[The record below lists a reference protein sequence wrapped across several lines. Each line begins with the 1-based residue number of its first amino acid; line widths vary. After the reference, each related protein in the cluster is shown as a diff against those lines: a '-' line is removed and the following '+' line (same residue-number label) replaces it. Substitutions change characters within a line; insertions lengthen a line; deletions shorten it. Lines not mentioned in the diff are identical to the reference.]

1 MRLNSI
7 RLIKFC
13 GTLTVLSPRTVS
25 VGLWADPAFGE
36 GRRSGDLF
44 FARHLDCF
52 IVTRNSQPL
61 PGLGTVKTNYRDP
74 KLFSHL
80 PGLAKNAVPRPFAN
94 ALGRLRRHLI
104 KLPGPLCGIA
114 RKSRDCLHY
123 RIYHDTIFSSTYLDS
138 AI

>member
-25 VGLWADPAFGE
+25 VGLWADPVFGE
-36 GRRSGDLF
+36 GRRAGALF
-44 FARHLDCF
+44 FAHHLDCF
-52 IVTRNSQPL
+52 IVTRSSQPL

-123 RIYHDTIFSSTYLDS
+123 RIYHDKIFSSTYQDS

>member
-1 MRLNSI
+1 MRPNSFQ
-7 RLIKFC
+7 LIKFGC
-13 GTLTVLSPRTVS
+13 TRTNPAAETKS
-25 VGLWADPAFGE
+25 IGLQADPAFGE
-36 GRRSGDLF
+36 GRRSGALF
-44 FARHLDCF
+44 FAHHLDCF

-74 KLFSHL
+74 KLLSPL

-123 RIYHDTIFSSTYLDS
+123 RIYHDKIFSSTYQDS